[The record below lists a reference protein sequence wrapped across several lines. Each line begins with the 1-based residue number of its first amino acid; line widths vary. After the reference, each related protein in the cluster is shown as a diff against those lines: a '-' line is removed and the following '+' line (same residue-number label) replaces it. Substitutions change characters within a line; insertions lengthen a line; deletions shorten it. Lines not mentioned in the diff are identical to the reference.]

1 MVPHV
6 LGTMNQKR
14 QKLCHTVKTSLV
26 LFGCPQKPKDIAN
39 DIKQNKPGPHNTFQ
53 TKIKKVV
60 RGATLSYKKSSAR
73 DVERK
78 GRIEDINFLVN
89 VLPANCPDIHV
100 CNAARQ
106 VIIYKG
112 NDFTD
117 LAGMFKANGG
127 SNWFIRTLNE

>member
-1 MVPHV
+1 M
-6 LGTMNQKR
+6 
-14 QKLCHTVKTSLV
+14 
-26 LFGCPQKPKDIAN
+26 
-39 DIKQNKPGPHNTFQ
+39 
-53 TKIKKVV
+53 
-60 RGATLSYKKSSAR
+60 
-73 DVERK
+73 ERK

-100 CNAARQ
+100 CNAACQ